1 MLVAISQVNLR
12 PNLHVL
18 TQMMTSFPLAAVFA
32 HIVIGDVNPIGSN
45 MLLMTDNAPL
55 RVKGF
60 NSVQTL
66 KTK

>member
-1 MLVAISQVNLR
+1 
-12 PNLHVL
+12 
-18 TQMMTSFPLAAVFA
+18 MTSFPLAAVFA
-32 HIVIGDVNPIGSN
+32 HIVIGDVNPIGSK

-55 RVKGF
+55 LVKGF